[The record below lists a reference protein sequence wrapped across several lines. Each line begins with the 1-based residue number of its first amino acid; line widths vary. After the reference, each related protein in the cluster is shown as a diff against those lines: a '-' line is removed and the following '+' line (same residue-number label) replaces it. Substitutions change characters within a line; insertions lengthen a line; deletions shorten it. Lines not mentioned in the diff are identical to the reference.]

1 MTARRP
7 GWIFDGSP
15 IADPKGH
22 GQRAID
28 FLRALK
34 HPKSKL
40 SGKAFDLPLFWER
53 IIRRVYGPIDDRGNR
68 QVKTVFILMPRGA
81 RKTTIG
87 AGLSLLHT
95 FGYER
100 VEGGLALAAASAED
114 QATLAYDEAR
124 AIQKATPWLKDA
136 AKATESLFLLEHPKS
151 GSVLQAIPADG
162 DAQLGKTPTFA
173 LCDELIAW
181 KNRKLWRAIRTG
193 MVKVAGS
200 LLIVITQAGRGQQN
214 LAYEMLEYARRVAS
228 GSIDD
233 PGFLPVL
240 FEADPDDDWRDE
252 ALWHIVNPG
261 LELGFPDLA
270 GMRQL
275 ARESAERPADR
286 DDFKQFNLNMW
297 LDQSASPFVS
307 MEVYDEG
314 ASDLDLAAL
323 EALPCWIAADVSA
336 TTDLTAVLA
345 IWRHDVGVYSCKAWF
360 FVPADNLQARAER
373 DKVPYPR
380 WAAEGWITP
389 TPGNVIDYKAVEL
402 RIREVFSR
410 FNVQESAFD
419 KAYASAVMNP
429 LTDDGLPVVT
439 LQQGWITQAPAVKE
453 LERAI
458 VGRTF
463 HHDGNPVLRW
473 CFENVAVHTDSAG
486 NRTFHKGK
494 SRDRIDGATA
504 AWMAISRASAGDIT
518 VSIHDRP
525 ELWAAK
531 TAAAAALD
539 SAADDSTTWSP
550 EILKDAR
557 HPLFAE
563 HKARFDRWHDLQPE
577 DD

>member
-7 GWIFDGSP
+7 AWIFDGSP

-22 GQRAID
+22 GQRAVD
-28 FLRALK
+28 FLRALR

-40 SGKAFDLPLFWER
+40 QGKAFDLPLFWER
-53 IIRRVYGPIDDRGNR
+53 IVRRIYGPVDDRGHR
-68 QVKTVFILMPRGA
+68 QIKTVFALMPRGA

-100 VEGGLALAAASAED
+100 VDGGLALAAASAED
-114 QATLAYDEAR
+114 QATIAYDEAR
-124 AIQKATPWLKDA
+124 AIQKATPWLKEA
-136 AKATESLFLLEHPKS
+136 GKATESLFLLVHPKS

-193 MVKVAGS
+193 MVKVPGS
-200 LLIVITQAGRGQQN
+200 LLIIITQAGRGQQN
-214 LAYEMLEYARRVAS
+214 LAYEMLDYARRVAS

-252 ALWHIVNPG
+252 ALWHVVNPG

-270 GMRQL
+270 GLRQL

-297 LDQSASPFVS
+297 LEQSASPFVS

-314 ASDLDLAAL
+314 KVELDFAAL
-323 EALPCWIAADVSA
+323 ASLPCWIGVDVSA
-336 TTDLTAVLA
+336 TTDLTAVVVV
-345 IWRHDVGVYSCKAWF
+345 WKHDVGVYSVAAWF
-360 FVPADNLQARAER
+360 FVPKDNLAVRSDR
-373 DKVPYPR
+373 DKVPYVR

-389 TPGNVIDYKAVEL
+389 TPGNVIDYKAVETKV
-402 RIREVFSR
+402 RDIFSR

-419 KAYASAVMNP
+419 KAYAAAVMNP

-458 VGRTF
+458 IGRTF
-463 HHDGNPVLRW
+463 RHDGNPVLRW

-486 NRTFHKGK
+486 NKTFHKGK
-494 SRDRIDGATA
+494 SRDRIDGATGC
-504 AWMAISRASAGDIT
+504 WMAIARASAGDIT
-518 VSIHDRP
+518 ASIHDRP
-525 ELWAAK
+525 ELWGIVPASSDAE
-531 TAAAAALD
+531 
-539 SAADDSTTWSP
+539 DDDTTWDP
-550 EILKDAR
+550 TILQDVS

-563 HKARFDRWHDLQPE
+563 HKARFERWQDLQPE
-577 DD
+577 EF